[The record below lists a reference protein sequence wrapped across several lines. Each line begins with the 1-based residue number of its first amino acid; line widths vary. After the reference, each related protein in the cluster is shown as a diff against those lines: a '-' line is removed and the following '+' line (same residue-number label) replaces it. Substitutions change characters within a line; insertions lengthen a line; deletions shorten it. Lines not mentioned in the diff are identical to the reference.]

1 MTLTVTAQNGDQR
14 NYQITI
20 SQSAGGQLGNTMQVG
35 MMSGSSVS
43 LQAGMTMPGMTTTTT
58 TTTTTTVTDAQTPV
72 VGVSPT
78 RAVVTDV
85 VAGTN
90 GPM

>member
-1 MTLTVTAQNGDQR
+1 
-14 NYQITI
+14 
-20 SQSAGGQLGNTMQVG
+20 MQVG
-35 MMSGSSVS
+35 VTGSSSVS
-43 LQAGMTMPGMTTTTT
+43 LQTGMMMPGMTTTTT
-58 TTTTTTVTDAQTPV
+58 ATTTTGTNAQTPV

-78 RAVVTDV
+78 GTVVTDV